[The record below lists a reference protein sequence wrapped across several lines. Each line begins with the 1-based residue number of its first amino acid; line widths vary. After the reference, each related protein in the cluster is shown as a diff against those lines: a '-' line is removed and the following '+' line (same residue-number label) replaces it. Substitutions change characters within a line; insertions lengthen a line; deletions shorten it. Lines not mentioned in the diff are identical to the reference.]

1 MTDLDCLL
9 DQIEEK
15 QKMEGQIQLST
26 DATSLDLLQAIYRDN
41 RQPLQRRMRA
51 AIACLLFERPKFAV
65 VVQTTTKDLAVR
77 MQQALEA
84 RMKIVNAW
92 ATEVKELPKPVE
104 TKPVSEAQQVSEEH
118 MKRPMTTLNTN
129 RFRRL

>member
-51 AIACLLFERPKFAV
+51 AIACHPFERSKFAGV
-65 VVQTTTKDLAVR
+65 ASVTAEDLAVR

-84 RMKIVNAW
+84 RMKVVNARP
-92 ATEVKELPKPVE
+92 TEVKEL
-104 TKPVSEAQQVSEEH
+104 AG
-118 MKRPMTTLNTN
+118 
-129 RFRRL
+129 

>member
-51 AIACLLFERPKFAV
+51 AIACLAV
-65 VVQTTTKDLAVR
+65 IAQTITEDLAVR